1 MNKKISDLADSLKQY
16 IKRGSLGF
24 GRKHEDNRG
33 TGQKKKI
40 RFVSPARS
48 VSMKLFLVFFISI
61 LFFVLAVGT
70 LSYIIS
76 QGVIQDKV
84 SNASE
89 QTIVQASEKLDVVF
103 NTYDELSLQ
112 LFMDKEIQKGL
123 TAAQKAENSSYEM
136 LEISRDLNERL
147 NLVLFSNKSLR
158 GIALFDKD
166 GRPITSTGIS
176 VGTAE
181 KQTYSEEPWYKQ
193 AVENNGQATW
203 AITRPKGYFSNSPA
217 FALSRSL
224 RDTSTNNVIGLI
236 MLEIGVDV
244 LDRQLEGL
252 NLGDNGIVQLTDMEG
267 NIAYSADKE
276 MIGKKTDFKIP
287 EKDINKSSASFLTDN
302 NEEQVMF
309 SRLHVSKWLMFG
321 ALPVSALVKDAGI
334 ILNVTIIMAV
344 IGAALAGLIGWI
356 VARMLGKP
364 LQNVRR
370 LMRDGAG
377 GNLTVRANYKSR
389 DEIGQL
395 GQSFDEMMSQITELV
410 QQTSR
415 SAQEVLSTSG
425 ELAHASKVTA
435 ASAKEIGVATGE
447 ISNGAGGLAAES
459 ERGNELSHNIGKQMQ
474 QVIEANLEMGTAAA
488 GVRSASEQGTRHMK
502 NLRTKT
508 NAAEETV
515 RNMLNKVVM
524 LNDNTRSIR
533 KILDMLHNITKQ
545 TNILSLNATIEAAR
559 AGAAGKGFMVVA
571 DEIRGLA
578 EQSKQSIDVVAGIT
592 RSIENEIDETV
603 STLTAAY
610 PVFQEQAESV
620 KKADAIFQQVQQQ
633 MVAFIEQLDTVSSS
647 IHELDESQAVL
658 SDAMTNVSAVAEE
671 SLATSEEV
679 ASLSTEQ
686 LNISEGLV
694 DLSDKLEQLSN
705 SLKDS
710 LSKFKV

>member
-1 MNKKISDLADSLKQY
+1 MNNKILDLADSLKKY
-16 IKRGSLGF
+16 IKKGKSGF
-24 GRKHEDNRG
+24 GRNTQDIRG
-33 TGQKKKI
+33 DGQKKKF
-40 RFVSPARS
+40 RMVGPARS
-48 VSMKLFLVFFISI
+48 VSMKLFLIFFISI

-76 QGVIQDKV
+76 QGVIQEKV
-84 SNASE
+84 SHASE

-123 TAAQKAENSSYEM
+123 AAAQKVERSSYEM

-147 NLVLFSNKSLR
+147 NLVLFSNKSLK

-166 GRPITSTGIS
+166 GRPITSAGIS
-176 VGTAE
+176 VESNG
-181 KQTYSEEPWYKQ
+181 KQTYNEEPWYKQ
-193 AVENNGQATW
+193 AMENNGQATW
-203 AITRPKGYFSNSPA
+203 STTQPEGYFSHSSS

-224 RDTSTNNVIGLI
+224 RDTNTNNAIGLI

-252 NLGDNGIVQLTDMEG
+252 NLGHDGMIQLTDMEG
-267 NIAYSADKE
+267 NIAYSSDKE
-276 MIGKKTDFKIP
+276 VLGKKTDFKIP
-287 EKDINKSSASFLTDN
+287 EEDANKNSASFLTEN
-302 NEEQVMF
+302 NQTQVMY
-309 SRLHVSKWLMFG
+309 SRLNVSKWLMFG
-321 ALPVSALVKDAGI
+321 ALPVSILVEDAGI
-334 ILNVTIIMAV
+334 ILKVTVMMAIIATV
-344 IGAALAGLIGWI
+344 LAGLIGWM
-356 VARMLGKP
+356 VARMIGKP
-364 LQNVRR
+364 LQNVRK
-370 LMRDGAG
+370 LMRDGAKG
-377 GNLTVRANYKSR
+377 DLTVRANYNSK

-395 GQSFDEMMSQITELV
+395 GKSFDEMMSQITELV

-415 SAQEVLSTSG
+415 SAQEVLHTSG

-435 ASAKEIGVATGE
+435 GSAKEIAVATGE

-459 ERGNELSHNIGKQMQ
+459 ERGNELSHHIGKQMQ

-488 GVRSASEQGTRHMK
+488 GVSRASEQGTEHMN
-502 NLRTKT
+502 NLRIRT
-508 NAAEETV
+508 NTAEETV
-515 RNMLNKVVM
+515 RDMMNKVM
-524 LNDNTRSIR
+524 NLNDSTRSIH

-578 EQSKQSIDVVAGIT
+578 EQSKQSIDVVADIT
-592 RSIENEIDETV
+592 RSIESEIDQTV
-603 STLTAAY
+603 STLTEAY

-620 KKADAIFQQVQQQ
+620 KEADAIFEQVKQQ

-647 IHELDESQAVL
+647 IQELDESQAVL
-658 SDAMTNVSAVAEE
+658 ADAMTNVSAVAEE

-694 DLSDKLEQLSN
+694 ELSDKLEQLSN

-710 LSKFKV
+710 LSTFKV